1 MITMTPHKLFDTVTK
16 AAKEVTSAD
25 EIRPAFQEGGDI
37 TLSLTSRCPEARSW
51 LTYGEEPY
59 GPDLTVT
66 YSIPIEGA
74 ETTIQTADG
83 PYACHTWADGKIS
96 DSKYHYENG
105 GAMLSGIGAE
115 SCPGASHG
123 FAHSLGGCFM
133 LVKKPCGE
141 VHKEA
146 FLDAGVSTSGADDAT
161 NDLRVSARML
171 EELDRI
177 FTENGYI
184 TVRESDA
191 VIKSAL
197 A

>member
-133 LVKKPCGE
+133 LV
-141 VHKEA
+141 
-146 FLDAGVSTSGADDAT
+146 SGADDAT

>member
-1 MITMTPHKLFDTVTK
+1 MIAMTPHKLFDAVAK

-51 LTYGEEPY
+51 LTYSEGPY

-96 DSKYHYENG
+96 DSK
-105 GAMLSGIGAE
+105 
-115 SCPGASHG
+115 
-123 FAHSLGGCFM
+123 
-133 LVKKPCGE
+133 
-141 VHKEA
+141 
-146 FLDAGVSTSGADDAT
+146 
-161 NDLRVSARML
+161 
-171 EELDRI
+171 
-177 FTENGYI
+177 
-184 TVRESDA
+184 
-191 VIKSAL
+191 
-197 A
+197 